1 MNMDVKPSDF
11 GIGHFLEPEEINQ
24 LTVAEYNVYE
34 RKLKAY
40 RDWKNTIAAE
50 KKISWEE
57 GYEKGIEE
65 SRKEKRKAIEMARR
79 MKAKNYPI
87 DEIIELTDLAEEE
100 INQLC
105 ESGVKREL

>member
-1 MNMDVKPSDF
+1 
-11 GIGHFLEPEEINQ
+11 
-24 LTVAEYNVYE
+24 
-34 RKLKAY
+34 
-40 RDWKNTIAAE
+40 
-50 KKISWEE
+50 
-57 GYEKGIEE
+57 
-65 SRKEKRKAIEMARR
+65 